1 MERARSA
8 PALVPDGA
16 WRAERRKGMLGILLA
31 TVPSIALWYAIRF
44 QAPLLDGMDEP
55 AARLE
60 FALKCS
66 ALVVL
71 FTLVTGVSAVAHERL
86 VSPAFDPL
94 GGHETRRM
102 RVNQRYLQN
111 TLEQTVIFLVG
122 LFGLAVYMEDGG
134 QMRAVL
140 ATAVVWTL
148 GRLAFWI
155 GYHISST
162 WRGIGA
168 PSMMLGQL
176 VLGYVVWR
184 IGFDIAGEVGAWSV
198 IAAYLLFEALLFWK
212 TSPQEG

>member
-1 MERARSA
+1 VEQRAET
-8 PALVPDGA
+8 PPDLT
-16 WRAERRKGMLGILLA
+16 WRAERRKGMLGIFLA
-31 TVPSIALWYAIRF
+31 TVPSVALWYWLRF
-44 QAPLLDGMDEP
+44 EAPVPDGMEKSV
-55 AARLE
+55 ARLV

-66 ALVVL
+66 ALAVL

-122 LFGLAVYMEDGG
+122 MLGLAVYMEDGG

-148 GRLAFWI
+148 SRLAFWI
-155 GYHISST
+155 GYHMSST
-162 WRGIGA
+162 WRVLGA
-168 PSMMLGQL
+168 PSMMLGQI
-176 VLGYVVWR
+176 VLGYVAWR
-184 IGFDIAGEVGAWSV
+184 VGFDVAGETGAWGV

-212 TSPQEG
+212 TRSQES